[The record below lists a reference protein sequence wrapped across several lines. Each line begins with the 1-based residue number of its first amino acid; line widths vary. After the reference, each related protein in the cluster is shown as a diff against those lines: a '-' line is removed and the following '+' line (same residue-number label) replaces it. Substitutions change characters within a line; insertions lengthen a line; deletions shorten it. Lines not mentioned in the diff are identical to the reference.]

1 MTDKDVEQ
9 TIKEIKDER
18 YRIESSISGN
28 LLVIASAN
36 ACAQPD
42 AVVVKF
48 HHTVVTDVAVRCTS
62 RPEDI
67 ACLTELELVQHR

>member
-1 MTDKDVEQ
+1 MDEQ
-9 TIKEIKDER
+9 N
-18 YRIESSISGN
+18 RIESSISGN

-36 ACAQPD
+36 ARSQPD
-42 AVVVKF
+42 AVVVKL

-67 ACLTELELVQHR
+67 ACLAELELVHHR

>member
-9 TIKEIKDER
+9 TIKQNMNKR

-28 LLVIASAN
+28 LLVIASTN

-67 ACLTELELVQHR
+67 ACLAELELVQHR